1 MLTLAL
7 FEARAAAGEIV
18 HGRIE
23 RPDDSTRVAV
33 ELVRVE
39 HSPVG
44 AFSYRVAGAEPDS
57 DGSFA
62 LAVPDDAPPDVVGS
76 ECSLQYAIRAVAR
89 RDEVRQPVS
98 IAAEQTVARP
108 TLPEQL
114 ELSERAAL
122 SERLVASFSGRR
134 MHVEL
139 SDADLRGGGR
149 IEGRIHLDR
158 APASGRLLATVRCIE
173 SWRVSPRPGRL
184 VLMSRANA
192 IPLWRQRVCFEHG
205 LELESLDDAHWRAFS
220 FDASRRAAA
229 RGRGALDR
237 LALRGRGAA
246 LRPDRPRRPRPASHR
261 SPRESTCSRAPARI
275 ARRSARGRAAHR
287 ASALVAVEV
296 AARSPSR
303 APARGTR
310 PTRRASRR

>member
-44 AFSYRVAGAEPDS
+44 AFSYHVAGAELDS
-57 DGSFA
+57 DGSFG

-76 ECSLQYAIRAVAR
+76 ECSLQYAIRAVAG
-89 RDEVRQPVS
+89 RDEARQPVS
-98 IAAEQTVARP
+98 IAAEQAVARP

-114 ELSERAAL
+114 DLSERAAL

-139 SDADLRGGGR
+139 SDAELRGGGR

-173 SWRVSPRPGRL
+173 SWRMSPRPGRL

-192 IPLWRQRVCFEHG
+192 IPLWRQRVSFEHG

-220 FDASRRAAA
+220 FELPDGLPPAVEA
-229 RGRGALDR
+229 RSIAWRY
-237 LALRGRGAA
+237 
-246 LRPDRPRRPRPASHR
+246 
-261 SPRESTCSRAPARI
+261 EVE
-275 ARRSARGRAAHR
+275 ARRSVRIGPDDRALITPLASVNVLASPR
-287 ASALVAVEV
+287 ADRSPIRTR
-296 AARSPSR
+296 ARSSSR
-303 APARGTR
+303 
-310 PTRRASRR
+310 